1 MEFKNLA
8 DQIITKTKVA
18 GATDCDI
25 VLAKGTSKSIAY
37 RFGKIED
44 VEESSG
50 KTFGIRALIGSKQSF
65 VSSSN
70 FDAKN
75 IDTLVTKVVEMAKL
89 APEDDTACLGLSL
102 IHI

>member
-44 VEESSG
+44 VDAYF
-50 KTFGIRALIGSKQSF
+50 KYLKNQIC
-65 VSSSN
+65 SN
-70 FDAKN
+70 FLRRFWLWYFIFIPIIKY
-75 IDTLVTKVVEMAKL
+75 
-89 APEDDTACLGLSL
+89 
-102 IHI
+102 

>member
-8 DQIITKTKVA
+8 DQIITKTKSA

-37 RFGKIED
+37 RFGNIED

-50 KTFGIRALIGSKQSF
+50 KTFGIRALIG
-65 VSSSN
+65 
-70 FDAKN
+70 
-75 IDTLVTKVVEMAKL
+75 
-89 APEDDTACLGLSL
+89 
-102 IHI
+102 

>member
-37 RFGKIED
+37 RVGKIED

-50 KTFGIRALIGSKQSF
+50 
-65 VSSSN
+65 
-70 FDAKN
+70 
-75 IDTLVTKVVEMAKL
+75 
-89 APEDDTACLGLSL
+89 
-102 IHI
+102 

>member
-44 VEESSG
+44 V
-50 KTFGIRALIGSKQSF
+50 
-65 VSSSN
+65 
-70 FDAKN
+70 
-75 IDTLVTKVVEMAKL
+75 
-89 APEDDTACLGLSL
+89 
-102 IHI
+102 